1 MYLRTNSHVHHFRMY
16 QFLSQMIVLVTALF
30 EAKELSTFLN
40 RRRFLGLR
48 VMNNLLLDSVGVE

>member
-1 MYLRTNSHVHHFRMY
+1 MY

-40 RRRFLGLR
+40 RRLFLRLR